1 MQRLTIAA
9 AAIFACFG
17 LTAVAAQDL
26 SPPANNIGDGP
37 SMPNIQLPDGWAN
50 PTTGGEG
57 SYVNNGV
64 QVEDQ
69 STPTSAPAEDGAND
83 EITEDGH

>member
-17 LTAVAAQDL
+17 LTAAAAQNL
-26 SPPANNIGDGP
+26 SPPANNVGDGP

-57 SYVNNGV
+57 GYVNNGV
-64 QVEDQ
+64 QVEDL
-69 STPTSAPAEDGAND
+69 STPSSAPAEDGSND
-83 EITEDGH
+83 ENAEDGH